1 MITSLTI
8 FNSTAFIIY
17 GLLCIFTKHMVKEFE
32 EFDLSKY
39 RVLTG
44 ILEICG
50 AIGSLIGYFWS
61 PLLYIFS
68 TFGLTILML
77 LGVYT
82 RVRVKQPWKQSIQ
95 AFTLFLLNAFLFY
108 QKFMNDF
115 S

>member
-1 MITSLTI
+1 
-8 FNSTAFIIY
+8 
-17 GLLCIFTKHMVKEFE
+17 MVKEFK
-32 EFDLSKY
+32 EFGLSKY